1 MDNNRCNHED
11 DIMPSQDFQG
21 EVQRD
26 VKFENGEATY
36 VKIKEEEIPIVVSDC
51 SIDQGR
57 QQRTRANSA
66 VLREYEEGPPAKKRT
81 SLTRRPGSSGR
92 QHRLK
97 DTEMAPHITSTVP
110 GLKEPCEAPWGV
122 PGTVGLEQGTSGA
135 EDQAN
140 PADTDQGIG
149 VVFPADGSS
158 NRNTP
163 ERCLRPFYSH
173 DYTEENHNIPQDYQG
188 EHLSDFNIV
197 IKEEIK
203 EGRTI
208 KEEEISTDIGTG
220 SWRQREKGVTKMDLE
235 KLASAMQLHPNLFDA
250 SHPLHYNKYKRDE
263 SWESI
268 CRALVPNWESMCK
281 LEKIEKDRELH
292 VKWRSL
298 KDRFRKDLQAVTS
311 APSGCAPKKI
321 HTHPLFKQ
329 LMFLKPS
336 MELRG
341 TSGKDE
347 STNASGSV
355 EDDAMIASEG
365 EAQSVSGLSTDDPP
379 TSTVEAEVPSPLVP
393 APRPPPVRPQR
404 KNKKRTVDT
413 DVHTAA
419 LVNIIDGLKAQLQSY
434 IEKQRVT
441 ASPSKDDDEAS
452 LFCKSLIGNVRSVAP
467 ERLLNLKISM
477 MNLIHHHLSAPYPP
491 PTYPLYTAPSH
502 PSYGPHFYTH
512 NMSQQ
517 N

>member
-1 MDNNRCNHED
+1 MDSKRCRNED
-11 DIMPSQDFQG
+11 DVKPSQDLQG
-21 EVQRD
+21 DVRRD
-26 VKFENGEATY
+26 VRAENGQETY
-36 VKIKEEEIPIVVSDC
+36 VRIKEEEISTDISTG
-51 SIDQGR
+51 SMDQGP

-66 VLREYEEGPPAKKRT
+66 MHREYEEAPPAKKRA
-81 SLTRRPGSSGR
+81 SFTRRSGSSGR
-92 QHRLK
+92 QPRGK
-97 DTEMAPHITSTVP
+97 AAEAAARITASVP
-110 GLKEPCEAPWGV
+110 EPEAAGRD
-122 PGTVGLEQGTSGA
+122 QGTSGA
-135 EDQAN
+135 ED
-140 PADTDQGIG
+140 P
-149 VVFPADGSS
+149 DGAS

-163 ERCLRPFYSH
+163 ERCPRPLYSQDH
-173 DYTEENHNIPQDYQG
+173 TEENHTVPQDYQV
-188 EHLSDFNIV
+188 EDLSDFNIV

-203 EGRTI
+203 EGRAI
-208 KEEEISTDIGTG
+208 KEEEIPIDISTG
-220 SWRQREKGVTKMDLE
+220 SWRQRERGVTKMDLE
-235 KLASAMQLHPNLFDA
+235 KLASAMQLHPNLFDS

-268 CRALVPNWESMCK
+268 CRALVPNWEFMSK

-298 KDRFRKDLQAVTS
+298 KDRFRKDLQAITS
-311 APSGCAPKKI
+311 APSGSVPKKI

-341 TSGKDE
+341 TSGRDE

-379 TSTVEAEVPSPLVP
+379 TSTVEAEVPSPHVP
-393 APRPPPVRPQR
+393 PPRPPVARSQR
-404 KNKKRTVDT
+404 KNKKRIVDT

-419 LVNIIDGLKAQLQSY
+419 LVNIIDSLKSQLQGY
-434 IEKQRVT
+434 IEKQRVAT
-441 ASPSKDDDEAS
+441 LPPPKDEDEAS
-452 LFCKSLIGNVRSVAP
+452 MFCKSLIGNVRSVAP
-467 ERLLNLKISM
+467 DRLLNLKISM

-491 PTYPLYTAPSH
+491 PTYPLYSPPSH
-502 PSYGPHFYTH
+502 PSYGTHFYTH

>member
-208 KEEEISTDIGTG
+208 KEEEISTDIGT
-220 SWRQREKGVTKMDLE
+220 
-235 KLASAMQLHPNLFDA
+235 
-250 SHPLHYNKYKRDE
+250 
-263 SWESI
+263 
-268 CRALVPNWESMCK
+268 
-281 LEKIEKDRELH
+281 DRELH